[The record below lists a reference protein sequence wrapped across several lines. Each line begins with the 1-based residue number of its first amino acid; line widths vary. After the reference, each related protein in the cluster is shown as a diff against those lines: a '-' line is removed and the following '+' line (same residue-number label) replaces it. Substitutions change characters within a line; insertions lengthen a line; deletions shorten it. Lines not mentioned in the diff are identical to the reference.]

1 MFPGCSKI
9 LIIQLIEE
17 GHHTMLDAALAM
29 SKVRDS

>member
-1 MFPGCSKI
+1 MFPGRAKI

-17 GHHTMLDAALAM
+17 GRYTMLDAALAM

>member
-1 MFPGCSKI
+1 MFPRSAKI

-17 GHHTMLDAALAM
+17 GRHDMLDAALAM